1 MYKYIIKYQ
10 WWPKLNWSFGMIT
23 VLEYFDEYKKD
34 ASTLY
39 RVSKTIFLGKE
50 MASLTQKI
58 WIVCW

>member
-1 MYKYIIKYQ
+1 
-10 WWPKLNWSFGMIT
+10 MIP